1 MQRNYLAATVLTV
14 LVAMALVTA
23 GGIVASGSVGA
34 QDTADTEST
43 DRQSI
48 QVSATGT
55 AEAEPDQAVVRVAVT
70 AEGEEIASVRDDLAT
85 GSAELTD
92 ALDELDVDYE
102 TTDYNIRQPRV
113 PQEEREQPPY
123 EGVHAYEVTI
133 DDPDDVGAVIDAA
146 TGAGA
151 EVGNV
156 QLTLS
161 DRRRTNLRDDAIE
174 AAMKDARRQADTIAE
189 AGDLSVTGVSTVDAS
204 QQRFSPVSFETARSF
219 AEDQDGGAPPTEIQT
234 GEVSVTYS
242 VTVTYNATS

>member
-1 MQRNYLAATVLTV
+1 MKRNYLAVTVLTV

-23 GGIVASGSVGA
+23 GAIVASGSVGA
-34 QDTADTEST
+34 QDTADTDST
-43 DRQSI
+43 NSQSI
-48 QVSATGT
+48 KVSATGS
-55 AEAEPDQAVVRVAVT
+55 AEDEPNQAVISVA
-70 AEGEEIASVRDDLAT
+70 ARAAGDNISSVRDDLAT

-92 ALDELDVDYE
+92 ALDELDVEYE
-102 TTDYNIRQPRV
+102 TTQYDIRQPYDARD
-113 PQEEREQPPY
+113 ERDQPAY
-123 EGVHAYEVTI
+123 EGIHAYEVTI
-133 DDPDDVGAVIDAA
+133 DDPDDVGTVIDAA
-146 TGAGA
+146 AGAGA

-174 AAMKDARRQADTIAE
+174 AAMNDARRQADTIAE

-219 AEDQDGGAPPTEIQT
+219 AADQEGGAPPTEIQT

-242 VTVTYNATS
+242 VTVTYNATG